1 MSTKKEKCCDVCKP
15 NGVGYCNNLLCRPC
29 HLQSE
34 SIEWEQYCISNDE
47 AYNDI
52 DPKIRGMLSR
62 SDLKHF
68 VNGWNTFVKTK
79 LSKAITT
86 AVAKRD
92 AFLVEEVEK
101 LPRGFNK
108 GMSVCCTSH
117 NLSLLSDVKKIILK
131 H

>member
-86 AVAKRD
+86 AVAKRELEI
-92 AFLVEEVEK
+92 AVEGGNMAGWTYDGTKAGNRDCPLIHREAVIQ
-101 LPRGFNK
+101 
-108 GMSVCCTSH
+108 
-117 NLSLLSDVKKIILK
+117 IIK